1 MSNFAGAM
9 PAAKFKTHGDTYQ
22 GVVVETHMVP
32 VPDFDDNGKPSGL
45 QFDESGAV
53 IMRPDVVLK
62 TDHGVV
68 IIHTGGGLFFA
79 LGAALAEIGESDLE
93 AGDKLVIAYTGDGV
107 AEEGLNPPK
116 LYKIKITKA

>member
-22 GVVVETHMVP
+22 GTVVETRMVP
-32 VPDFDDNGKPSGL
+32 VPAFVNGKPDGL
-45 QFDESGAV
+45 QFDEAGEV
-53 IMRPDVVLK
+53 ILRPDVVLK
-62 TDHGVV
+62 TDHGVF
-68 IIHTGGGLFFA
+68 IIHTGGGLYFA

-93 AGDKLVIAYTGDGV
+93 AGDKLTIAYTGDGE